1 MRKNLISLC
10 PIWKGLYLAQKN
22 STRQQRFKA
31 AVPKLYWARPK
42 SELAKRFVTHA
53 LNNMIKTTL
62 PNRKIFFLLCQECWN
77 EFRVAWGCW
86 IQNYIIFP
94 KLVLAF
100 KIKAFVILIVGQNGQ
115 EPRSFMTSF
124 TKIRNPKPKIF
135 FHWKLKD
142 LLSLL
147 TVTMI
152 IIIVWMIFS
161 SK

>member
-1 MRKNLISLC
+1 
-10 PIWKGLYLAQKN
+10 
-22 STRQQRFKA
+22 
-31 AVPKLYWARPK
+31 
-42 SELAKRFVTHA
+42 
-53 LNNMIKTTL
+53 
-62 PNRKIFFLLCQECWN
+62 
-77 EFRVAWGCW
+77 
-86 IQNYIIFP
+86 
-94 KLVLAF
+94 LVLAF